1 MEPPNLAELFF
12 LIWRNFIVG
21 TSQVSYNKDM
31 TKIVNY
37 DFYKK
42 RVVDEKIETY
52 LNTVGAICI
61 EGPKWCG
68 NTRTS
73 SFHAKK

>member
-1 MEPPNLAELFF
+1 M
-12 LIWRNFIVG
+12 I
-21 TSQVSYNKDM
+21 
-31 TKIVNY
+31 KIVNY

-68 NTRTS
+68 NTQTS